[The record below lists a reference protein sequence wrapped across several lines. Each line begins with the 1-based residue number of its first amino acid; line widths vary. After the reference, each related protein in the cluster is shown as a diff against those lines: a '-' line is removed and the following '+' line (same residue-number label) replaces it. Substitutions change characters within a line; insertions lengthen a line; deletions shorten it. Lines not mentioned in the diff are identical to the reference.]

1 MISIDKLTVQ
11 FGGFEL
17 FGNISF
23 VINPKDRIGLIGK
36 NGAGKTT
43 LLKIIARE
51 QESSF
56 GVVTIPSGINVG
68 YLPQQMKHQSNKT
81 VINESLSAFD
91 KILSLEKEIEQIGIE
106 LSKRDDYE
114 SKEYLKLISDLS
126 DKNEEFH
133 ILDGSTIQADTEK
146 ILLGLGFNAS
156 DFNRNAS
163 EFSGGWRMRIELAKI
178 LLQKP
183 ELLLLDEPTNHLDI
197 ESIEWLENF
206 LANYYGAVL
215 MISHDKAFLDNISN
229 RTLEIVLGKM
239 YDFKLPYSKF
249 IELRKEQKTQQ
260 TAAYINQQKMIEKTE
275 EFITRFRAKATK
287 AVQVQSK
294 IKQLNKIDRIQIEQE
309 DNSKVNIKFPPAPR
323 SGTIV
328 VETKELTK
336 KFDNKTVFED
346 IFFTLERGEKIALVG
361 KNGEG
366 KTTFS
371 RIIVGE
377 YKYEGE
383 FKLGHNIKIGY
394 FAQNQDEILD
404 ENKTVFQTLDDIAV
418 GDIRTKIRDILG
430 AFLFRGEDIDKKVK
444 ILSGGEQ
451 SRLAIAKLLL
461 EPVNLLVLDEPTN
474 HLDMRSKEI
483 LKQALKNYEGT
494 LVIVSHDRDFL
505 HGLTEKI
512 YEFKNKQ
519 IKQFIGD
526 IYEFLERKKITSL
539 NELNDKTKVISTK
552 QVKDTTDNKAKYEQR
567 KLAEKEI
574 RKAKNLIKK
583 SEEEIERLEL
593 LSEELILKISQPE
606 NSGNNELLV
615 SYNSTKKLLDKTM
628 NDWEIY
634 SFNLE
639 KLLSKKEYI

>member
-1 MISIDKLTVQ
+1 
-11 FGGFEL
+11 
-17 FGNISF
+17 
-23 VINPKDRIGLIGK
+23 
-36 NGAGKTT
+36 
-43 LLKIIARE
+43 
-51 QESSF
+51 
-56 GVVTIPSGINVG
+56 
-68 YLPQQMKHQSNKT
+68 
-81 VINESLSAFD
+81 
-91 KILSLEKEIEQIGIE
+91 
-106 LSKRDDYE
+106 
-114 SKEYLKLISDLS
+114 
-126 DKNEEFH
+126 
-133 ILDGSTIQADTEK
+133 
-146 ILLGLGFNAS
+146 
-156 DFNRNAS
+156 
-163 EFSGGWRMRIELAKI
+163 
-178 LLQKP
+178 
-183 ELLLLDEPTNHLDI
+183 
-197 ESIEWLENF
+197 
-206 LANYYGAVL
+206 
-215 MISHDKAFLDNISN
+215 
-229 RTLEIVLGKM
+229 M
-239 YDFKLPYSKF
+239 YDYKLPYSKF

-294 IKQLNKIDRIQIEQE
+294 IKQLNKIDRIEIEQE

-552 QVKDTTDNKAKYEQR
+552 QTKETTDNKAKYEQR

-606 NSGNNELLV
+606 ESGNNELLV